1 MSSVKRSNGS
11 SHKATVRGAL
21 LASVS
26 FAAVVTGSAAQ
37 AQEANPAAAAA
48 AVQLNDVQIK
58 TTGPQGAYASKPQY
72 KPAAVDLGPLGQQ
85 SLKDTPH
92 SIDVIP
98 EDLLVNQQV
107 KSINDALRYLPSVE
121 VRDQQG
127 LEVSRPQSRG
137 FQGSIVQNTRL
148 DGLNIIGTTAIA
160 AENLSAIEVLNGP
173 SGSLYGP
180 ETPAGVFNY
189 ITKKPTDEPI
199 FRYIESFDSHSVLTE
214 QIDAGGHAGP
224 DGKFG
229 YRVNIVHGQGESF
242 VQDSYTN
249 RTLFGGD
256 FDYHFD
262 NRTVVELNVSH
273 YATDVTGLPGAI
285 VYDGGPGGAK
295 NTTSS
300 TLPKAIDPTKLGI
313 GQPGAGA
320 SLITNTGELKFK
332 HEFDNGWKFEV
343 GGLYQDAVRNLFGIS
358 NTLLDNNGNY
368 QVTKNFAAVPHFTI
382 GSNEAALN
390 GHFTLFGMKNE
401 FTLGTNGYINRQYNY
416 KNLIVETLNPL
427 TAPVNLANPQIL
439 QQQPT
444 PANGGQYEAGYLQ
457 NQSIITAD
465 TLHFNDKLAIQSVL
479 NVSFLSSRSFSVAG
493 VRTSSDVENGAVSP
507 TESLIYT
514 PTSKLTTY
522 FTYASSIEQGDQ
534 AGATGLTNNNAILA
548 PYHDTNYEV
557 GAKYA
562 VFDDFLVTLAGFR
575 MTRPYAATIT
585 ANGLSTFQVEGQQ
598 RNYGV
603 ELFGQGNIT
612 HELSVLGGVTYIDAR
627 LQNSGLAA
635 TNNSMIV
642 GVPHWKTD
650 INMDYHPDFFHG
662 AALTGT
668 VHYES
673 DRAANN
679 TNLSYADSFATL
691 DLGARYSTTYNSHH
705 ATLRFQVINVTNTF
719 YYSSI
724 ADGNIVGSA
733 SANTAYFGT
742 PRTFQASLEV
752 DF

>member
-1 MSSVKRSNGS
+1 M
-11 SHKATVRGAL
+11 
-21 LASVS
+21 
-26 FAAVVTGSAAQ
+26 
-37 AQEANPAAAAA
+37 
-48 AVQLNDVQIK
+48 
-58 TTGPQGAYASKPQY
+58 
-72 KPAAVDLGPLGQQ
+72 
-85 SLKDTPH
+85 
-92 SIDVIP
+92 
-98 EDLLVNQQV
+98 
-107 KSINDALRYLPSVE
+107 
-121 VRDQQG
+121 
-127 LEVSRPQSRG
+127 
-137 FQGSIVQNTRL
+137 
-148 DGLNIIGTTAIA
+148 
-160 AENLSAIEVLNGP
+160 
-173 SGSLYGP
+173 
-180 ETPAGVFNY
+180 FNY
-189 ITKKPTDEPI
+189 ITKKPTDEPL

-214 QIDAGGHAGP
+214 QIDAGGHTGP
-224 DGKFG
+224 DNKFG

-249 RTLFGGD
+249 HTLFSGD
-256 FDYHFD
+256 FDYHFA
-262 NRTVVELNVSH
+262 NLTVIEMNISH
-273 YATDVTGLPGAI
+273 YATGVTGLPGAI

-295 NTTSS
+295 GS
-300 TLPKAIDPTKLGI
+300 TNSVLPKAVDPTKVGY
-313 GQPGAGA
+313 GQPGAGTN
-320 SLITNTGELKFK
+320 LVTNTGELKFK
-332 HEFDNGWKFEV
+332 HEFDNGWRFEV

-358 NTLLDNNGNY
+358 NTLIDNANNY

-382 GSNEAALN
+382 ESDEAALN
-390 GHFTLFGMKNE
+390 GHFIVFGMRND
-401 FTLGTNGYINRQYNY
+401 FTLGTNGYINRQDNYRNNIAPLLTPVYNLS
-416 KNLIVETLNPL
+416 NPPQLI
-427 TAPVNLANPQIL
+427 
-439 QQQPT
+439 QQSAVPF
-444 PANGGQYEAGYLQ
+444 NGGQYEAGYLA

-465 TLHFNDKLAIQSVL
+465 TIHFNDKLALQSVL
-479 NVSFLSSRSFSVAG
+479 NTSFLSSRSFSNVGAQ
-493 VRTSSDVENGAVSP
+493 TSHDSENGALSP

-522 FTYASSIEQGDQ
+522 FTYTSSIEQGDT

-575 MTRPYAATIT
+575 MTRPYAANIT
-585 ANGLSTFQVEGQQ
+585 NAPGATTFQVEGQQ

-627 LQNSGLAA
+627 LQNSGTAS

-650 INMDYHPDFFHG
+650 INMDYHPDVFHG

-691 DLGARYSTTYNSHH
+691 DLGARYSTTSQAHH
-705 ATLRFQVINVTNTF
+705 TTLRFQVINVTNTF

-733 SANTAYFGT
+733 SANTAYLGT